1 VPESKLDDVDELSEQ
16 AVVVE
21 HKSLVFCVD
30 DAPTLLKHA
39 LGLPY

>member
-16 AVVVE
+16 AVVE

-39 LGLPY
+39 LGLSY